1 MKVDRIITEIEKTKT
16 KITELQARLRDLER
30 QKTEVENT
38 EILAVVR
45 SANISQQEL
54 MEFIQAFKN
63 EGTAAETMLENRD
76 EQEEQEDFDN
86 DED

>member
-63 EGTAAETMLENRD
+63 EGTAAETMLANRD